1 MTIFK
6 LNDFDGNDQDID
18 LTPGDVLFIAGK
30 NGSGKSTLCLNWAR
44 QHPENSILM
53 GNREV
58 SFQSSGVDLSPQRIN
73 SGHEGAARQ
82 IRHNNAARTNRSE
95 HNDQSWLSTTL
106 GQLDALRIHLPQ
118 QENQAHRNDLADD
131 ARKLEQKDPIV
142 QINQVFESIGLH
154 WKISVDKTST
164 YMVKKDEFDA
174 EFGIQHMSDGERAA
188 LILISKVILAED
200 GQTIT
205 IDEPER
211 HMHRSISSPLLR
223 ELIRRRPE
231 LTWIISTHD
240 VALLRDFTEAKLLVL
255 YDYNGQGWKYDL
267 LENTSDIPDEVV
279 DGIFAARERVLFVE
293 GEKGRSLDAPL
304 YQKLFPNTTITPRGT
319 CNDVFNAVKALND
332 IGALNSME
340 ARGIIDADNRAETES
355 LQGTGV
361 AQLKVY
367 AIESLYY
374 HPTVIRSIA
383 SHMEKGNQVDDIL
396 KKACDAID
404 QGTSERAA
412 KTCAEHAMRAHFRN
426 HLPTLANLRENDGVQ
441 IIELSHFDK
450 IEENMR
456 SQLIDAKE
464 NKDWQTLVELVKVK
478 STPVPKLIA
487 EALGLKIESY
497 KTLALKKIEDDG
509 EVCDAIK
516 DLVPDP
522 FALN

>member
-44 QHPENSILM
+44 QHPENPILL
-53 GNREV
+53 GNREL
-58 SFQSSGVDLSPQRIN
+58 SFKGSAVDITPNEIN
-73 SGHEGAARQ
+73 NYLGYVAGEIAHGDTT
-82 IRHNNAARTNRSE
+82 RTNRSN
-95 HNDQSWLSTTL
+95 HNNQDWLSVTL
-106 GQLDALRIHLPQ
+106 GQLDSQRIYYLDQ
-118 QENQAHRNDLADD
+118 RVQAHD
-131 ARKLEQKDPIV
+131 AGLTDAAKKLKQKDPIA

-154 WKISVDKTST
+154 LEISVDKTST

-188 LILISKVILAED
+188 LILISKVVLAED

-255 YDYNGQGWKYDL
+255 SDYNGQGWKYDL

-279 DGIFAARERVLFVE
+279 DGIFGARERVLFVE

-319 CNDVFNAVKALND
+319 CNDVFNAVIALND
-332 IGALNSME
+332 IGALKSME
-340 ARGIIDADNRAETES
+340 ARGIIDADNRPDTAY

-374 HPTVIRSIA
+374 HPTVIRSIG
-383 SHMEKGNQVDDIL
+383 SHMEKGYQVDDIL

-404 QGTSERAA
+404 QGTLERAPY
-412 KTCAEHAMRAHFRN
+412 TCAEHALRAHFRN
-426 HLPTLANLRENDGVQ
+426 HLPTLANLRKSNGVLE
-441 IIELSHFDK
+441 IDLSHFNE
-450 IEENMR
+450 IEENMLD
-456 SQLIDAKE
+456 QLLNAKA
-464 NKDWQTLVELVKVK
+464 NKDWLKLVELVKVK

-487 EALGLKIESY
+487 EALGLKMDGY
-497 KTLALKKIEDDG
+497 KTLALKKIEDDR
-509 EVCDAIK
+509 EVWDAIK

>member
-1 MTIFK
+1 M
-6 LNDFDGNDQDID
+6 
-18 LTPGDVLFIAGK
+18 
-30 NGSGKSTLCLNWAR
+30 
-44 QHPENSILM
+44 
-53 GNREV
+53 
-58 SFQSSGVDLSPQRIN
+58 
-73 SGHEGAARQ
+73 
-82 IRHNNAARTNRSE
+82 
-95 HNDQSWLSTTL
+95 
-106 GQLDALRIHLPQ
+106 
-118 QENQAHRNDLADD
+118 
-131 ARKLEQKDPIV
+131 
-142 QINQVFESIGLH
+142 
-154 WKISVDKTST
+154 
-164 YMVKKDEFDA
+164 
-174 EFGIQHMSDGERAA
+174 
-188 LILISKVILAED
+188 ILISKVVLAED

-255 YDYNGQGWKYDL
+255 YDYNGHSWKYDL

-279 DGIFAARERVLFVE
+279 DGIFGARERVLFVE

-340 ARGIIDADNRAETES
+340 ARGIIDADNRPDTAY

-374 HPTVIRSIA
+374 RPTVIGSIA

-396 KKACDAID
+396 NQACDTID
-404 QGTSERAA
+404 QGTLERAA
-412 KTCAEHAMRAHFRN
+412 KICAEHALRAHFHN
-426 HLPTLANLRENDGVQ
+426 HLPTLANLRKSNGVLE
-441 IIELSHFDK
+441 IDLSHFNE
-450 IEENMR
+450 IEKNMR
-456 SQLIDAKE
+456 DQLLNAKA
-464 NKDWQTLVELVKVK
+464 NKDWLKLIELVKVK

-487 EALGLKIESY
+487 EALGLKIEGY